1 VTVPLASDHSTRRR
15 WALIAVLV
23 STILVIVACCGAWI
37 ADHGQSD
44 RQAQQTRLAARDALI
59 LYLQRVQHG
68 DDQAAY
74 ALLCIDVLAS
84 YSEPDHARFLSEQP
98 AFTAFSL
105 GDPTGTTG
113 MDGTFLTFPVRFTYP
128 DGTQLT
134 SAFEVGLQT
143 NGPKICDGRGWRH

>member
-1 VTVPLASDHSTRRR
+1 M
-15 WALIAVLV
+15 LV
-23 STILVIVACCGAWI
+23 VACCGASI
-37 ADHGQSD
+37 TYGRQRD
-44 RQAQQTRLAARDALI
+44 RQDQQERRAARDALT

-74 ALLCIDVLAS
+74 AQLCIDALNG
-84 YSEPDHARFLSEQP
+84 YSEPDHAQFLRQQP
-98 AFTAFSL
+98 AFVAFSL

-128 DGTQLT
+128 DGTQVT
-134 SAFEVGLQT
+134 SDFEVGLQA